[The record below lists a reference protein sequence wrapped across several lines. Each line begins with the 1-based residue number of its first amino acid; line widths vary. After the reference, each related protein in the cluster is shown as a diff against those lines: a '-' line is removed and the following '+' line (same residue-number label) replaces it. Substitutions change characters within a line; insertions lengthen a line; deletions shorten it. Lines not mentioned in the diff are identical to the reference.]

1 MVSTLVGTIFIR
13 KQMKEGVLMGMYLN
27 PGNMAFTEVIN
38 SEYVDKTGLIDIV
51 NGSINTKNKLN
62 TIIFGNTDEIIKSSQ
77 EIGHIF
83 QQQKGIML
91 DLQKRKKERENKRKK
106 RNIILFFNHNGYIL
120 PLEFNANKSI
130 EDVLKKYIDMT
141 QLKNVKFKYKNIELL
156 ENDSNHL
163 LNEFE
168 CKGLV
173 TGSEILVE
181 DKV

>member
-1 MVSTLVGTIFIR
+1 MFPQNQYTSPTPFPNNSHIGQNLYENALTPDGDQPPIDEKLNNRLILDQIF
-13 KQMKEGVLMGMYLN
+13 
-27 PGNMAFTEVIN
+27 
-38 SEYVDKTGLIDIV
+38 
-51 NGSINTKNKLN
+51 NTKNKLN
-62 TIIFGNTDEIIKSSQ
+62 TIIFGNINEKIKSSQ
-77 EIGHIF
+77 EIGYIF

-106 RNIILFFNHNGYIL
+106 REIILFFNHNGDIL

>member
-1 MVSTLVGTIFIR
+1 
-13 KQMKEGVLMGMYLN
+13 
-27 PGNMAFTEVIN
+27 
-38 SEYVDKTGLIDIV
+38 
-51 NGSINTKNKLN
+51 
-62 TIIFGNTDEIIKSSQ
+62 
-77 EIGHIF
+77 
-83 QQQKGIML
+83 
-91 DLQKRKKERENKRKK
+91 
-106 RNIILFFNHNGYIL
+106 
-120 PLEFNANKSI
+120 
-130 EDVLKKYIDMT
+130 MT

>member
-1 MVSTLVGTIFIR
+1 MLPQNQNPSLTPFLNNSNTNQNLSENTPTPDGDQPQKEDIINNRLILDQIF
-13 KQMKEGVLMGMYLN
+13 
-27 PGNMAFTEVIN
+27 
-38 SEYVDKTGLIDIV
+38 
-51 NGSINTKNKLN
+51 NTKNKLN

-106 RNIILFFNHNGYIL
+106 RNIILFFNHNGDIL